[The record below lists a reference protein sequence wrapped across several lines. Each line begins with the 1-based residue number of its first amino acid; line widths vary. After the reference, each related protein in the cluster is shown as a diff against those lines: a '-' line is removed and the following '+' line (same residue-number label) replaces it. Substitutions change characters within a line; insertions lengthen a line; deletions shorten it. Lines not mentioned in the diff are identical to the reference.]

1 MSWKEPELP
10 LSDFDQFETLNGLWK
25 GKKEPFVEAG
35 VIRNTNFTASGVI
48 DYSDVAYLQVEEKQL
63 QKRLLESGDIIL
75 ERSGGGPKQP
85 VGRVV
90 LFDRDT
96 GIFSFSNFTT
106 VIRIRDRKAF
116 DPKFIF
122 YGLMELYQSGR
133 TEDIQRRTTGIRNLD
148 FTAYKNRARFP
159 QIGLSEQKKI
169 THILST
175 VQRAIEAQERII
187 QTTTELKKALMRK
200 LFTEGTRSEPKK
212 QTEIGPIPESWEV
225 VESGEIA
232 RIERGKFSHRPRNEP
247 RFYGGNYPFVQTG
260 DITNCDGYI
269 RSHVQTLNEE
279 GPAISKMFR
288 KGTILITI
296 AANIGFTGIL
306 QFDSAALTASS
317 VSRHQIASRLNPE
330 LLLDDSAIYYGSI
343 GTERNS
349 EKYQYPVLKAL
360 ACSSSR
366 QERTGGDRVRFQHGR
381 SKDEI
386 CVGEATGTAKPLP
399 HPPSRTDDRE
409 DSCT

>member
-48 DYSDVAYLQVEEKQL
+48 DYSDVAYLQVEERQL

-122 YGLMELYQSGR
+122 YGLMKLYQSGR

-169 THILST
+169 THILSMCIPQT
-175 VQRAIEAQERII
+175 SIIISILSRSDIPVSSITPMGALRRLPMLKTKCRDETYSGSYQDHCRTPVRA
-187 QTTTELKKALMRK
+187 
-200 LFTEGTRSEPKK
+200 
-212 QTEIGPIPESWEV
+212 
-225 VESGEIA
+225 
-232 RIERGKFSHRPRNEP
+232 
-247 RFYGGNYPFVQTG
+247 
-260 DITNCDGYI
+260 
-269 RSHVQTLNEE
+269 
-279 GPAISKMFR
+279 
-288 KGTILITI
+288 
-296 AANIGFTGIL
+296 GFTDFRWLIDH
-306 QFDSAALTASS
+306 F
-317 VSRHQIASRLNPE
+317 
-330 LLLDDSAIYYGSI
+330 
-343 GTERNS
+343 
-349 EKYQYPVLKAL
+349 
-360 ACSSSR
+360 
-366 QERTGGDRVRFQHGR
+366 
-381 SKDEI
+381 
-386 CVGEATGTAKPLP
+386 
-399 HPPSRTDDRE
+399 
-409 DSCT
+409 